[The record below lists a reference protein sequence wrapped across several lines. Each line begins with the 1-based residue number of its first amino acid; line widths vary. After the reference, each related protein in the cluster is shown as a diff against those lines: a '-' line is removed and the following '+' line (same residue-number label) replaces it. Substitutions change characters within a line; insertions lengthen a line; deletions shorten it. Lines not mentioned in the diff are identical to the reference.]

1 MTDDEIH
8 DEIRMSTDSSIQ
20 ALTALVRDLQNDNRK
35 HRQEELESRELYREK
50 LIQEVRLEMKA
61 QFNGKMDSITK
72 KVDTLGEQQV
82 LLLERSEPVLTQ
94 FEERKGFWTTMS
106 NYSKSVGLIAALVGG
121 GVIIFKYLA
130 KLSELW
136 GFISVL

>member
-1 MTDDEIH
+1 
-8 DEIRMSTDSSIQ
+8 MSTDSSIQ

-82 LLLERSEPVLTQ
+82 LLLDRSEPVLTQ

-130 KLSELW
+130 KLSE
-136 GFISVL
+136 